1 LPGVAAAR
9 DGASLRPRRAPTPD
23 AGVIA
28 GTEAALGIRAQGRNG
43 LLAVSGER
51 GKKKPARS
59 IGQVERGLEHAHK
72 EIAEPA

>member
-1 LPGVAAAR
+1 
-9 DGASLRPRRAPTPD
+9 
-23 AGVIA
+23 
-28 GTEAALGIRAQGRNG
+28 
-43 LLAVSGER
+43 LLAEPDER